1 MRSVFLAVLGLSLV
15 GCSSTPPPVQSGQV
29 CFRCKRPI
37 TDAKLGVQ
45 MINVAG
51 QTSTFRTPG
60 CLARYLADH
69 PTEARDIYVTDYPS
83 GKLFPVSRALFVRG
97 KIDEA
102 TTERDYFAFASVN
115 DAVERAKDVTG
126 RIVDWSAVRSGI
138 EAEKLQKKTD

>member
-1 MRSVFLAVLGLSLV
+1 MRYVVFAVLGLVLV

-29 CFRCKRPI
+29 CFRCKRVI
-37 TDAKLGVQ
+37 ADAKLGVQ
-45 MINVAG
+45 MVNTAG

-69 PTEARDIYVTDYPS
+69 PNEARDIYVTDYPS

-97 KIDEA
+97 KIDQA
-102 TTERDYFAFASVN
+102 TGERDYFAFASVN

-126 RIVDWSAVRSGI
+126 RVVDWSAIRSALD
-138 EAEKLQKKTD
+138 AEKLEKKSD

>member
-1 MRSVFLAVLGLSLV
+1 
-15 GCSSTPPPVQSGQV
+15 
-29 CFRCKRPI
+29 
-37 TDAKLGVQ
+37 
-45 MINVAG
+45 
-51 QTSTFRTPG
+51 
-60 CLARYLADH
+60 
-69 PTEARDIYVTDYPS
+69 VTDYPS